1 MSLETD
7 ILNAL
12 MTKLTTP
19 ALSSPATPIASPL
32 VTYTP
37 TSGTPYLHAHPVMRA
52 EPEAV
57 GIAFTAK
64 HVDRGIFQ
72 VDAVVPIDA
81 GESVGLRLA
90 ALVRARFPLGTSLV
104 AGSYRLQILQ
114 RPTIATAVEDA
125 PWVRYPVSIPY
136 TIVN

>member
-19 ALSSPATPIASPL
+19 ALDSPATRIASPL
-32 VTYTP
+32 VTFTP
-37 TSGTPYLHAHPVMRA
+37 VSGTAYLQAHPIMRA
-52 EPEAV
+52 DTDEV
-57 GIAFTAK
+57 GIAFSSK

-72 VDAVVPIDA
+72 VDAVVPELT
-81 GESVGLRLA
+81 GEGAGLRLA
-90 ALVRARFPLGTSLV
+90 ALVRARFSLGTSLV